1 MSEPQRGARVHWASA
16 PSTPYVFLAQM
27 FMAVE
32 IISNITATKS
42 VELFSGFSLALGPVQ
57 ILPVVTDGAFLLF
70 PLSYVI
76 GDVLSEVY
84 GFKATRRV
92 VWAGFAGLVLAA
104 LCFRAAIS
112 LPAAPFF
119 DRTAAFASVLGAT
132 PWLLAAGLAGFV
144 CGELVNSYV
153 LVALKR
159 RSGERRLWL
168 RLSGSTL
175 AGEFVDTVVFCSIAA
190 SAIGIATWRDFIN
203 YTVFGFLWKSSVEF
217 LVMPVTY
224 QAIKFV
230 KRAEPSYG
238 IV

>member
-1 MSEPQRGARVHWASA
+1 MSEPQHGARARWAAA
-16 PSTPYVFLAQM
+16 PSTPYVFLAQI
-27 FMAVE
+27 FMAIE

-42 VELFSGFSLALGPVQ
+42 VELFSGFSFAVGPVQ

-104 LCFRAAIS
+104 LCFRVAIS

-119 DRTAAFASVLGAT
+119 DRKEAFASVLGAT

-168 RLSGSTL
+168 RLSASTL
-175 AGEFVDTVVFCSIAA
+175 AGEFVDTLVFCSIAA

-203 YTVFGFLWKSSVEF
+203 YTVFGFLWKSAVEF

-224 QAIKFV
+224 QAIKIV
-230 KRAEPSYG
+230 KRVEPSYG
-238 IV
+238 TA